1 MRITI
6 SGMPG
11 SGKTTVAKIL
21 SEKLRLKHYYMG
33 AIRRD
38 IARQKGMTLNELN
51 RLGESDPGSD
61 KVVDD
66 YLVKLGRTE
75 DNFIAEGRTASY
87 FIPDSVKVFIAVDVR
102 VGAERIIKDA
112 VEKGK
117 AAERNEQLADSVDE
131 QAKLLQERIAS
142 DRLRYRKY
150 YNIDI
155 FDREMYD
162 LWIDSTDMAPE
173 QVVDQIMM
181 FIAAQQKKK
190 KL

>member
-173 QVVDQIMM
+173 QVVDQIMT